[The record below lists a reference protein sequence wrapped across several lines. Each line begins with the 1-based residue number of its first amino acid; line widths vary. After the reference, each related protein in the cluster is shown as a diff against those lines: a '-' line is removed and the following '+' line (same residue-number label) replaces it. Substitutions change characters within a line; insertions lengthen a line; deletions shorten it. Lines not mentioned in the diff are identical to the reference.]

1 VEIVINPALEMI
13 VVVTSQGLAEIVINP
28 ALEMIVEVISQD
40 LVEIVIN
47 RVSEMIVEVTSQ
59 GLVERAGFHFREI
72 LTVDHQ
78 VLRDIPVEIKVEIQ
92 GFRATEVAVSQK
104 I

>member
-1 VEIVINPALEMI
+1 MI
-13 VVVTSQGLAEIVINP
+13 VEVTSQDLAEIVT
-28 ALEMIVEVISQD
+28 
-40 LVEIVIN
+40 N

-59 GLVERAGFHFREI
+59 DLVERAGVHFREV

-78 VLRDIPVEIKVEIQ
+78 VLRDILVEIKVEIR
-92 GFRATEVAVSQK
+92 GFLATEVAVSQK

>member
-1 VEIVINPALEMI
+1 VEIATNL
-13 VVVTSQGLAEIVINP
+13 
-28 ALEMIVEVISQD
+28 ALEMIVEVTSQD
-40 LVEIVIN
+40 LAEIVTN

-59 GLVERAGFHFREI
+59 DLVERAGVHFREV

-78 VLRDIPVEIKVEIQ
+78 VLRDILVEIKVEIR
-92 GFRATEVAVSQK
+92 GFLATEVAVSQK

>member
-1 VEIVINPALEMI
+1 
-13 VVVTSQGLAEIVINP
+13 
-28 ALEMIVEVISQD
+28 MIVEVTSQD

-47 RVSEMIVEVTSQ
+47 PVSEMIVEVTSQDLVEIVINPVSEMTAEVTSQ
-59 GLVERAGFHFREI
+59 GLVERAGVHFRKV

-92 GFRATEVAVSQK
+92 GFLATEVAVSQK